1 MTHGSCVGFGRFE
14 ATFFWYRLGA
24 YGNNP
29 DAIQKMFTTRNIV
42 TPAQPEKVE
51 EQVKVWKP
59 EAGLENRVPQLTEE
73 ILRRHTEG

>member
-1 MTHGSCVGFGRFE
+1 VTHGSCVAFGRFE
-14 ATFFWYRLGA
+14 APFFWYRFGA

-29 DAIQKMFTTRNIV
+29 DAIQSMFTTRNIV
-42 TPAQPEKVE
+42 TPAQREKVE
-51 EQVKVWKP
+51 AQVKMWKP